1 VTAREHKTHS
11 APRSPAPCIRQWV
24 TKTLL
29 LSQETRLVY
38 APCLRIPLDVLSPLP
53 PAPIQPPSAP
63 SSSNSA
69 GGPVRQE
76 LWDIAT
82 RSPPG
87 KGRKTRMRAE
97 ARRHVLVS
105 TEKRPLGKRSAF
117 PRLGDRS
124 SRPLWSLSISPCEPL
139 AVLLE
144 GSRDRSRR
152 GTGGGPSK
160 GRRLPCY
167 SVSAYEHTWNIDRHR
182 CLVIPLDWIGF
193 DEIR

>member
-1 VTAREHKTHS
+1 
-11 APRSPAPCIRQWV
+11 
-24 TKTLL
+24 
-29 LSQETRLVY
+29 
-38 APCLRIPLDVLSPLP
+38 
-53 PAPIQPPSAP
+53 
-63 SSSNSA
+63 
-69 GGPVRQE
+69 
-76 LWDIAT
+76 
-82 RSPPG
+82 
-87 KGRKTRMRAE
+87 
-97 ARRHVLVS
+97 VLVS